1 MRPLAMPFLSFS
13 GYPRKAGLRG
23 SWGWWHEGGGSSLPG
38 FVWNLNS
45 QQCGGCGTP
54 PAEK

>member
-1 MRPLAMPFLSFS
+1 MRLLAMPFLSFS

-45 QQCGGCGTP
+45 QQCGG
-54 PAEK
+54 